1 MTVFAIGLLLI
12 GLLLSAMFSGTEI
25 GFYRVPKIRLQIEA
39 IAGDRIAR
47 RLFWL
52 TNRPSLFVA
61 TTLVGNNLA
70 NYLCSFGAVLLV
82 EVLMDRSGWYGE
94 MASTLLLTPLLF
106 VYGELMP
113 KYLFMN
119 APNLFLRRVIP
130 LFLIFVPL
138 FYPISFFLEKL
149 NGLLARWLGQSQQ
162 PLLSRLAQKELQKA
176 LDEGQAAGLLLPVQ
190 RRLARDLFA
199 AGDLPVHRFAEPV
212 TSMPCA
218 RLDMNREQVLR
229 LAQRYHLAEILLARE
244 PGGRHLLGYLRVI
257 DLELAGTLLRGRAD
271 EASEDSPAQEKNR
284 VRSGSGR
291 WRRALSTPHAAVG
304 SDLLGELAAGRD
316 GTTAAGPAIA
326 RSTGR
331 SRRGNDRHPF
341 LRPLA
346 ESVLLRRAFALTVGS
361 TISRAF
367 TAANE
372 PERCPRTG
380 FQEVFR

>member
-149 NGLLARWLGQSQQ
+149 NGILARWLGQSQQ

-271 EASEDSPAQEKNR
+271 EASEDSPAQEKTASDPEAVDGEELFR
-284 VRSGSGR
+284 LLMRPLVPISSESSPLDAMVQLQQARQSLGR
-291 WRRALSTPHAAVG
+291 LV
-304 SDLLGELAAGRD
+304 GRD
-316 GTTAAGPAIA
+316 GETIGIL
-326 RSTGR
+326 S
-331 SRRGNDRHPF
+331 SDR
-341 LRPLA
+341 
-346 ESVLLRRAFALTVGS
+346 LLKAFFSGGLS
-361 TISRAF
+361 L
-367 TAANE
+367 
-372 PERCPRTG
+372 
-380 FQEVFR
+380 